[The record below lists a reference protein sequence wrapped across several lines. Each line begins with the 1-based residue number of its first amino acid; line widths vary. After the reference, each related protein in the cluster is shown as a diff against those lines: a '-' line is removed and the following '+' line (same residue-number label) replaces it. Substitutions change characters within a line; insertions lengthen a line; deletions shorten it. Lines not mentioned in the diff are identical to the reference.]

1 MIKADK
7 KGGLHM
13 AKTSQPKGI
22 YEYGSLTIDQP
33 RHEVSIRGN
42 LIELEQRDFDI
53 LCLLISHPNE
63 ALPCDYFHNV
73 LWPQPDPEHG
83 EQEVTSCIQRLQEK
97 LKLEQQN
104 LPCQIK
110 CVDTPRGKG
119 YCFSVESNI

>member
-33 RHEVSIRGN
+33 KHEVSIRGN

-73 LWPQPDPEHG
+73 LWIRPDPEHG

-104 LPCQIK
+104 LMCQIK